1 MKILVAYATAH
12 GSTAE
17 VARFMQ
23 RVLRVYDAQV
33 DCHPVDAVQSLEG
46 YDAVI
51 LGSAVQEGMWLREAG
66 LFLERF
72 AEGLKTTPLYLF
84 ITCVRVLE
92 QGGLEHVLKYYIHQR
107 ALEGMNVRDTTAFS
121 GKLDM
126 SAVNWEERW
135 TLSLRYDGKEMPGN
149 LSGDFRDWRVI
160 TSWVNK
166 IGGDLQLKPV
176 FTP

>member
-17 VARFMQ
+17 VALFMQ
-23 RVLRVYDAQV
+23 RLLRVYEVEV
-33 DCHPVDAVQSLEG
+33 DCQTVDSVQSLEG

-51 LGSAVQEGMWLREAG
+51 VGSAVQEGMWLREAG

-72 AEGLKTTPLYLF
+72 AELLKTTPLYF
-84 ITCVRVLE
+84 FVTCVRVME
-92 QGGLEHVLKYYIHQR
+92 QGGMEHVLKYYIHQR
-107 ALEGMNVRDTTAFS
+107 TLEGMNLRDTTAFS

-126 SAVNWEERW
+126 TAVDWQERW

-149 LSGDFRDWRVI
+149 LSGDFRDWQAI
-160 TSWVNK
+160 TTWINK
-166 IGGDLQLKPV
+166 ISRELQLKPT
-176 FTP
+176 FS